1 MNSSSHPAADDS
13 PADDSSPTDAPPSI
27 RLDQFMKVAGLVGTG
42 GQAKMLIQDGEVMVN
57 DTIEKRRRRQLKN
70 GDVVVFDGEEF
81 LVEFG
86 ED

>member
-1 MNSSSHPAADDS
+1 MNSSSHPAV
-13 PADDSSPTDAPPSI
+13 DDSSPTI
-27 RLDQFMKVAGLVGTG
+27 RLDQFMKAAGLVGTG

-57 DTIEKRRRRQLKN
+57 DTIEKRRRRQLKH
-70 GDVVVFDGEEF
+70 GDVVVFEGEEF

>member
-1 MNSSSHPAADDS
+1 MNTSHHPAADDS
-13 PADDSSPTDAPPSI
+13 SPEDSSPTDASPSI